1 MNNLRTYYE
10 GYLLS
15 NRMVNQ
21 NGLVVFVEASK
32 GERWY
37 FYFSNFSVVFVNTSK
52 KIKKKKIKKKIL
64 EEISYFLQNIPLSP
78 PYKNLIIRN
87 KPNCII
93 KNNKIA
99 YQ

>member
-1 MNNLRTYYE
+1 VDLKNGMNNLRTYYE

-37 FYFSNFSVVFVNTSK
+37 FYFSNFSVVFGNTSK
-52 KIKKKKIKKKIL
+52 KIKKKNIRRNIL
-64 EEISYFLQNIPLSP
+64 FSTKYPSFTTLQKFNYS
-78 PYKNLIIRN
+78 
-87 KPNCII
+87 
-93 KNNKIA
+93 
-99 YQ
+99 